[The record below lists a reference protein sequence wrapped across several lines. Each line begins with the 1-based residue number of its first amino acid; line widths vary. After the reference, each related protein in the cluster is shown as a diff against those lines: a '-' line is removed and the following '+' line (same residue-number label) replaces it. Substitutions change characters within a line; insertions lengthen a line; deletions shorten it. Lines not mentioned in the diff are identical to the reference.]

1 MNINLIVTS
10 FVDFVYY
17 DIEVVEMKK
26 QVKKEKN

>member
-1 MNINLIVTS
+1 MNINLIVMS
-10 FVDFVYY
+10 FVHFVYY

>member
-1 MNINLIVTS
+1 MNINLIVTP
-10 FVDFVYY
+10 FVHFVYY

>member
-1 MNINLIVTS
+1 MNINQIVTS
-10 FVDFVYY
+10 FVHFVYY